1 MEPEM
6 TSLIPFAGKPLCS
19 NFTMLGEGPSYDSTT
34 DTLWW
39 LNILE
44 KELHE
49 LHVSTGKKTVHHLP
63 IMASVVARVDADR
76 QMLATELGIY
86 IRDMKTGALS
96 EFVAI
101 EADKPETRCNDGR
114 VHPSGALWFGTM
126 GKGAEDF
133 AGAIY
138 HVAGTKVTKIVSDI
152 SIPNGICFSA
162 DGKQGYY
169 VDSKVNHYM
178 RFDVDPAT
186 GLPIGEAMLWSDTSA
201 QPGSTDGS
209 IMAADGTI
217 WNARWGHGEV
227 HHYAKDGTITE
238 RYAVPMKQV
247 TCPAVF
253 GTNADRLAFTSAWEH
268 MSDEQRA
275 KDPLNGIT
283 FDLGVTIAGRFEPAF
298 KL

>member
-6 TSLIPFAGKPLCS
+6 TDLTPFSGKALCS
-19 NFTMLGEGPSYDSTT
+19 NFTMLGEGPSYDPAT

-44 KELHE
+44 QELHA
-49 LHVSTGKKTVHHLP
+49 LQISSGKKTVHGLP
-63 IMASVVARVDADR
+63 MMASVVARIDDDR

-86 IRDMKTGALS
+86 IRDIKSGSLS
-96 EFVAI
+96 ELVAI

-126 GKGAEDF
+126 GKKAEDF

-138 HVAGTKVTKIVSDI
+138 HVAGKTVTKIVPDI

-162 DGKQGYY
+162 DGKEGYY

-178 RFDVDPAT
+178 RFDVDAAT
-186 GLPIGEAMLWSDTSA
+186 GLPIGAAKLWSDTSVF
-201 QPGSTDGS
+201 PGSTDGS

-227 HHYAKDGTITE
+227 HHYSKDGSIAE

-247 TCPAVF
+247 TCPAVY

-275 KDPLNGIT
+275 QDPLNGIT
-283 FDLGVTIAGRFEPAF
+283 FDLGVSIKGTFEPAF